1 MARCTLTEA
10 HVALTFQTRLLL
22 QREVMEIIRAQR
34 KSVILVTHDIGEAIT
49 MADRILVLTSRPG
62 SVRAIHRIDLRGERD
77 PVSIRRLPEYQRHFE
92 VIWTELDLPIA
103 RGEEN

>member
-1 MARCTLTEA
+1 
-10 HVALTFQTRLLL
+10 
-22 QREVMEIIRAQR
+22 MEIIRAQR

-62 SVRAIHRIDLRGERD
+62 RVRAIHRIDLGGERD
-77 PVSIRRLPEYQRHFE
+77 PVSIRRRPEYQSRFE

-103 RGEEN
+103 MRGEGN